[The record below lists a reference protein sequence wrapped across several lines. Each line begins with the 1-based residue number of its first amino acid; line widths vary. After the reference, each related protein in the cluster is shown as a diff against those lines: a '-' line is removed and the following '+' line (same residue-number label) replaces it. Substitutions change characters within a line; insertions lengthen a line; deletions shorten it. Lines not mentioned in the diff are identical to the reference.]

1 MHPYLETVTLPH
13 VFSCE
18 ECWRFLHV
26 RSSDLPASERGSVH
40 GVEQALS
47 KSGWTVDGDGTALC
61 PKHNDQSYVGAK
73 EILRFLDDH
82 TGRTSD
88 GKL

>member
-18 ECWRFLHV
+18 ECWRFLRV
-26 RSSDLPASERGSVH
+26 RPSDLPVSERGSVH

-47 KSGWTVDGDGTALC
+47 KNGWTVDGDGTALC
-61 PKHNDQSYVGAK
+61 PKHNDRPHVDAG
-73 EILRFLDDH
+73 EVLRFANEAS
-82 TGRTSD
+82 RMRPCE
-88 GKL
+88 